1 MPTSI
6 TPEQQLA
13 RLTKLPSAPGSPTGN
28 FPSGRVSL
36 YKDSSW
42 TSQKLDLETK
52 NYHSG
57 TRHTIPGSALRDEA
71 SWIAWSLPVGTV
83 MTLMEH
89 DTPRDEAESVANLRA
104 CGRCFDL
111 VGTGKV
117 ETANLIAFNMN
128 DCLSSFFWRSVD
140 LVYGAIE
147 LFEASDFQGVRT
159 AIFLSE
165 WNSEHRID
173 ISQWWLNDRVSSM
186 RWKSLVDRQTAE
198 VSQHADGTGK
208 RFDNLL
214 AWQSNKEI
222 AKMVDIDFNDGVS
235 SVKWTAVVPRKEII
249 HPFKMTPDPQ
259 GGFRLYRGTNNG
271 RNNTNMSQPSV
282 VRIHEEKAQSITIS
296 TSDQYVTGI
305 SSSFSLSTDS
315 PFASAEWTVTVDYSY
330 THTEESS
337 TTETRTFSLDVEQT
351 VNAPPMTVWDAELR
365 VKVADIPAKYYS
377 TTATRWY
384 DKPLA
389 GASADSAN
397 NGWYKREENV
407 GVTISGGLA
416 FDVSSNINAKP
427 I

>member
-13 RLTKLPSAPGSPTGN
+13 RLTKLPSAPGSPTGT

-36 YKDSSW
+36 YKNSSW

-57 TRHTIPGSALRDEA
+57 TRHTIPGSALRDEV
-71 SWIAWSLPVGTV
+71 SWVAWCLPVGTV

-89 DTPRDEAESVANLRA
+89 DTPRDEAESVANLRD
-104 CGRCFDL
+104 CGRCVDL
-111 VGTGKV
+111 VGTGK
-117 ETANLIAFNMN
+117 
-128 DCLSSFFWRSVD
+128 
-140 LVYGAIE
+140 
-147 LFEASDFQGVRT
+147 LFEASDFQGVRI

-165 WNSEHRID
+165 WNSDHRID

-198 VSQHADGTGK
+198 VSQHGDGTGK

-214 AWQSNKEI
+214 AWQSNKEM
-222 AKMVDIDFNDGVS
+222 AKMTDIAFNDGVS
-235 SVKWTAVVPRKEII
+235 SVKWTAVVPCKEII

-259 GGFRLYRGTNNG
+259 GGFRLY
-271 RNNTNMSQPSV
+271 Q
-282 VRIHEEKAQSITIS
+282 
-296 TSDQYVTGI
+296 
-305 SSSFSLSTDS
+305 
-315 PFASAEWTVTVDYSY
+315 
-330 THTEESS
+330 SS

-351 VNAPPMTVWDAELR
+351 VNAPPMTVWDAELL
-365 VKVADIPAKYYS
+365 VKLADIPAKYYT

-384 DKPLA
+384 DKPLV
-389 GASADSAN
+389 GALADSAN

-407 GVTISGGLA
+407 GVTTSGGLA
-416 FDVSSNINAKP
+416 FDVFSNINANP

>member
-13 RLTKLPSAPGSPTGN
+13 RLTKLPSAPGSPTGT

-36 YKDSSW
+36 YKNSSW

-57 TRHTIPGSALRDEA
+57 TRHTIPGSALRDEV
-71 SWIAWSLPVGTV
+71 SWVAWCLPVGTV

-89 DTPRDEAESVANLRA
+89 DTPRDEAESVANLRD
-104 CGRCFDL
+104 CGRCVDL

-117 ETANLIAFNMN
+117 QTANLIAFNMN
-128 DCLSSFFWRSVD
+128 DF
-140 LVYGAIE
+140 YGAIE
-147 LFEASDFQGVRT
+147 LFEASDFQGVRI

-165 WNSEHRID
+165 WNSDHRID

-198 VSQHADGTGK
+198 VSQHGDGTGK

-214 AWQSNKEI
+214 AWQSNKEM
-222 AKMVDIDFNDGVS
+222 AKMTDIAFNDGVS
-235 SVKWTAVVPRKEII
+235 SVKWTAVVPCKEII

-271 RNNTNMSQPSV
+271 RNNTNVSQQSV

-296 TSDQYVTGI
+296 TSDQYVSGI

-315 PFASAEWTVTVDYSY
+315 PYVSAEWTVTVDYSY
-330 THTEESS
+330 THKEESS

-351 VNAPPMTVWDAELR
+351 VNAPPMTVWDAELL
-365 VKVADIPAKYYS
+365 VKLADIPAKYYT

-384 DKPLA
+384 DKPLV
-389 GASADSAN
+389 GALADSAN

-416 FDVSSNINAKP
+416 FDVFSNINANP